1 LRGFFLLVCGS
12 ELNYFMVPDNV
23 NDDCAAA
30 LQVCLFMYWAIDN
43 NVAVQQM
50 KYLGY
55 ETQQRQT
62 TDDRERERRGSVWN
76 RLRWLFGDKL
86 LYEIKVR

>member
-1 LRGFFLLVCGS
+1 
-12 ELNYFMVPDNV
+12 MVPQNV

-30 LQVCLFMYWAIDN
+30 LQVCLFMYWAIDD

-55 ETQQRQT
+55 THTHTHAWMDRNGIV
-62 TDDRERERRGSVWN
+62 TDQS
-76 RLRWLFGDKL
+76 
-86 LYEIKVR
+86 IQ